1 MPPRSSHP
9 GSDLV
14 TAGLADLAARRHS
27 VEALLVARA
36 AARLRDCGTAVPEH
50 EVADPDRRLYA
61 LLAAR
66 DPDGAHS
73 TYNALTRRV
82 VSYCRSMEHAGR
94 R

>member
-1 MPPRSSHP
+1 MPPRSSYP

-14 TAGLADLAARRHS
+14 AAGLADLAARRHS

-66 DPDGAHS
+66 DPHGAHS

-82 VSYCRSMEHAGR
+82 ISYCRSMEHAGR